1 LELFKENPIIKLK
14 KGREKSV
21 NKKHPWVFSGAIAN
35 MDGEI
40 PLGETVAVLSHENEF
55 LAWGAYSPS
64 SRIRIRLWSWNENE
78 LITEEFLMDR
88 IRKSFQERYD
98 LGIGKKTNALR
109 MVHAESDGLPGLI
122 VDRYKD
128 MLVVQFLSAGVEYW
142 RSTIVNILRETPGIA
157 GVYERSDAEVRR
169 LEGLELRTGILSGVV
184 PNGLIEIDEQDV
196 KFLVDFRHGH
206 KTGFY
211 IDQRENRKKVQEF
224 VKGKHVLDCFSY
236 TGGFLINSLEGG
248 ADTVVSVE
256 ASGNSIELAKQ
267 NLALN
272 EFQEEKVHW
281 IQGDVFN
288 ELRKFRDKGQNFDLI
303 ILDPPKFAPTKSQAQ
318 RAARGYKDIN
328 LLALKLLSP
337 GGILFTFSCSG
348 GINQELFQKIV
359 AGAALDANVN
369 TQIIGHLEQSADHPI
384 ALNFPEGSYL
394 KGLIIRKQS

>member
-1 LELFKENPIIKLK
+1 MELFKGNPSVKLK

-21 NKKHPWVFSGAIAN
+21 NKKHPWIFSGAIGK
-35 MDGEI
+35 MDVEI
-40 PLGETVAVLSHENEF
+40 AMGETVAVLSHENEF
-55 LAWGAYSPS
+55 LAWGAYSPN
-64 SRIRIRLWSWNENE
+64 SRIRIRLWMWNENE
-78 LITEEFLMDR
+78 LITEEFLSNR
-88 IRKSFQERYD
+88 ITKSFQMRYD
-98 LGIGKKTNALR
+98 LGIDNTTNARR

-122 VDRYKD
+122 VDRYRD
-128 MLVVQFLSAGVEYW
+128 ILVVQFLSAGVEYW
-142 RSTIVNILRETPGIA
+142 RSTIINFLQEIQGVS

-169 LEGLELRTGILSGVV
+169 LEGLELRSGKLSGVI
-184 PNGLIEIDEQDV
+184 PNDFIEIDEHGV
-196 KFLVDFRHGH
+196 KFLIDFRHGH

-211 IDQRENRKKVQEF
+211 LDQRENRRRVKEF

-236 TGGFLINSLEGG
+236 TGGFLINALKGG
-248 ADTVVSVE
+248 AATVVSVE
-256 ASGNSIELAKQ
+256 ASRNAIELTKQ

-272 EFQEEKVHW
+272 DYKEEKVHW

-288 ELRKFRDKGQNFDLI
+288 ELRKFRDKRLRFDLI

-348 GINQELFQKIV
+348 GINGELFQKIV
-359 AGAALDANVN
+359 AGAALDAKVN
-369 TQIIGHLEQSADHPI
+369 TQIIGHLDQSADHPI

-394 KGLIIRKQS
+394 KGLIVRKQS